1 MSPDLGE
8 FADRADLIEAL
19 IASGPLDNQL
29 ATSSTPRPSPSICA
43 DVVKHRD
50 PTIGDVVDQVIA
62 SLNEQGYWLAPLG
75 YNTHPYKDPSPKVVA
90 SGSFGQTHVG
100 DEFDTS
106 PFPDPKLQGISIEA
120 YVRNMGVLIRQLLD
134 TPK

>member
-62 SLNEQGYWLAPLG
+62 SLN
-75 YNTHPYKDPSPKVVA
+75 
-90 SGSFGQTHVG
+90 GQTGVVLVYLRPDGSEEVG
-100 DEFDTS
+100 MFETS
-106 PFPDPKLQGISIEA
+106 VSCLAMFQTPLPTDGGDGAAATTPPSSETLTRFAVTVNWS
-120 YVRNMGVLIRQLLD
+120 LICS
-134 TPK
+134 